1 MQSHRGLCF
10 LLRATALTRV
20 SKGLRSTPLGL
31 TAEETKNLSQLS
43 KADKGASEVQQK
55 VALG

>member
-10 LLRATALTRV
+10 LLRATARSRV
-20 SKGLRSTPLGL
+20 SKGLRSTPLGP
-31 TAEETKNLSQLS
+31 TAEETKNLGQLS
-43 KADKGASEVQQK
+43 KVDKGAIELRQK